1 MREYFTVS
9 ELSSLF
15 NIHVQTLHYY
25 DSIGL
30 LVPSK
35 RESGT
40 NRRLYTFDQVYKLT
54 TIKYQQ
60 KLGKSLKQIKEYM
73 DSTSITDT
81 LNDLNKQSA
90 IVHDKI
96 QELLTVE
103 KTINE
108 KVSFITQK
116 FEEMRHQVPKNIEV
130 AYFPERP
137 FISADGEE
145 FQFGNDYF
153 YVYPTVV
160 FHEGERKYFGV
171 YVPKE
176 FKEEHPLAQLDY
188 IPKGQY
194 YISYHLGTYETIF
207 DTFALMREKASLH
220 GHILSPR
227 TVSFN
232 IIDQFVEPDCTKY
245 LTQVQI
251 RIIS

>member
-1 MREYFTVS
+1 
-9 ELSSLF
+9 
-15 NIHVQTLHYY
+15 
-25 DSIGL
+25 
-30 LVPSK
+30 
-35 RESGT
+35 
-40 NRRLYTFDQVYKLT
+40 
-54 TIKYQQ
+54 
-60 KLGKSLKQIKEYM
+60 
-73 DSTSITDT
+73 
-81 LNDLNKQSA
+81 
-90 IVHDKI
+90 
-96 QELLTVE
+96 
-103 KTINE
+103 
-108 KVSFITQK
+108 
-116 FEEMRHQVPKNIEV
+116 
-130 AYFPERP
+130 
-137 FISADGEE
+137 
-145 FQFGNDYF
+145 
-153 YVYPTVV
+153 V